1 MSLHQRNYVV
11 IKKKENLG
19 NQRKQAWS
27 STLARPQ
34 RELGFQRV
42 LAPQITDTAL
52 PGVFPG
58 RALQFGVVCHLLRSP
73 VTLTPCQAHRLLSHE
88 PPLPATQDWAAG
100 PQRRSRGGQEGAD
113 EGRGPTGTAVRTCQQ
128 SPDPSESVHS
138 PPHRP
143 SDNTDKTNPTPSSL
157 NAGENACVCS
167 LHWGWGSKRPLPQPL
182 LPRRPAGRALPAPR
196 GQGPVARLLPPL
208 PDLQQAALRAGKS
221 TRMLKKKNCQAPWR
235 SPSPISALLFRC
247 GTGRGCSTHLSQG
260 SRPTLT
266 GPEPLG
272 SLPGGTSRPHIS
284 STQGLICISNASQT
298 SPYFPL
304 QLLPM
309 IYQLA
314 RTGLKFQIFK
324 TTDSSLP
331 ATPEAPAFCS
341 RKDLPTWDLHSSRPQ
356 PLPLPT
362 FKWIL
367 QNLLSIQ

>member
-1 MSLHQRNYVV
+1 M

-88 PPLPATQDWAAG
+88 PPLPATQGWAAG
-100 PQRRSRGGQEGAD
+100 PHRTSRGGQEGAD
-113 EGRGPTGTAVRTCQQ
+113 EGRGPTGTAVRTRQQ

-157 NAGENACVCS
+157 NAGENARVCS

-208 PDLQQAALRAGKS
+208 PDLQQAVLRAGKS
-221 TRMLKKKNCQAPWR
+221 PRMLKKKKK
-235 SPSPISALLFRC
+235 
-247 GTGRGCSTHLSQG
+247 
-260 SRPTLT
+260 
-266 GPEPLG
+266 
-272 SLPGGTSRPHIS
+272 LPGTLEIA
-284 STQGLICISNASQT
+284 QSNLCSAFPMRHGPRLQHASQPGKQAH
-298 SPYFPL
+298 SHRPGAPG
-304 QLLPM
+304 QPPRGD
-309 IYQLA
+309 IQ
-314 RTGLKFQIFK
+314 
-324 TTDSSLP
+324 
-331 ATPEAPAFCS
+331 ATHI
-341 RKDLPTWDLHSSRPQ
+341 LHSGPNMH
-356 PLPLPT
+356 
-362 FKWIL
+362 FKCVS
-367 QNLLSIQ
+367 N